1 MKESETVIL
10 RRVGGFYHAF
20 DEDAIILFHLCHYK
34 INNGRS
40 GFPVGSLGKV
50 KMLLENEK
58 INYLLKISEEVE
70 EEMNFKE
77 ENRYQ
82 EIYEVGEVAYREY
95 HKKEKIAE
103 RIFCLEEEKVD
114 RVLQFVQELI

>member
-1 MKESETVIL
+1 MKETETIIL

-20 DEDAIILFHLCHYK
+20 DEDAIVLFYLCHYK

-50 KMLLENEK
+50 KSLLEMEK
-58 INYLLKISEEVE
+58 ISYLLKISEDVE
-70 EEMNFKE
+70 EEMDFKE

-82 EIYEVGEVAYREY
+82 EIYELGEVAYREY
-95 HKKEKIAE
+95 HKKEKITE

-114 RVLQFVQELI
+114 QVLQFVQKLI